1 MNRNM
6 LSAILCAVAAL
17 CSISTARGT
26 ILVYEGFHQGDWTGI
41 TATGS
46 QQINKA
52 TTTGNYS
59 TGFTVGSK
67 WSMADSTTQISVSGT
82 DYGLSLPAVMTAKG
96 FTTCGGAA
104 QCNLGSDNNELRGG
118 RHDFSSNTLKV
129 SSGTLYV
136 RALLRLTAPA
146 AAKLNSV
153 ATPASNANGSYFGFG
168 LIGST
173 SSSKYAPTTTSNKSS
188 CSFLMWKN
196 SDGTLILSLCLI
208 DAAGTL
214 SHYPLVTGVTLDS
227 TYLCYAEIG
236 VGASTDGAELVRA
249 GAVDTA
255 DFTGAVSW
263 AALDG
268 ASDTVEVQL
277 ITDSAY
283 PKSMAFTGPY
293 GTNGGSFRA
302 DELVVG
308 TEMKDILPVGGVFS
322 VSGTGSPTVTTNSFS
337 TAWLLVADEGVT
349 ADAGLVWS
357 MDEAFTTATTNLLGT
372 GLSADTRT
380 AALTGL
386 EPAMTYWW
394 KIYADNGT
402 EVAETTPASF
412 TTIGAP
418 ILGDATATVT
428 EQSAAYSVALAEA
441 ALENTL
447 STFVSV
453 FYGTDGET
461 WTELPLGSASAAE
474 TFSGSVNNL
483 GYGVT
488 YQWFARASATMEGGR
503 VLSTDSVTNSFTT
516 LYNGDMYVDAAA
528 ENATPPY
535 STSATAAK
543 TIAAALAL
551 AADGATIHVA
561 EGLYTISNP
570 LNVTSA
576 VRILGDDPDPSRVVV
591 SNTVG
596 AGYNN
601 GNHRV
606 LYVNSAGAMVANV
619 TLKGGSGWG
628 RGSSGCGFAIG
639 TSGGM
644 VSNCVVEAGLTAG
657 NQAMAGGAQLEGGC
671 VTHTVFRKCKV
682 GSDTTSNKN
691 QGMSYEP
698 GVLRLTKY
706 SKAENCLFVDNTQ
719 EAGKA
724 LTLIRLEDNA
734 TLRNC
739 TIVDSG
745 LGNTNQYC
753 AVFTPIYL
761 TSANATVQNVVV
773 AGVTNRIDGALC
785 RPVWGRPANFL
796 NGATDADIAG
806 LGFPEG
812 TVTGTAAEFF
822 KDYANGDYTPKTGG
836 PLVGKGANYE
846 GMASVDLAG
855 RARLVGRKVDIG
867 CYEAG
872 SSAFVIRVR

>member
-6 LSAILCAVAAL
+6 LSAILCAAAAL
-17 CSISTARGT
+17 CSIFAARAT
-26 ILVYEGFHQGDWTGI
+26 VLVYEGFNEGDWTGI

-46 QQINKA
+46 QQIHNA

-67 WSMADSTTQISVSGT
+67 WSMADTTTQIYVSGT
-82 DYGLSLPAVMTAKG
+82 NDGLSLPAVMTAKG

-104 QCNLGSDNNELRGG
+104 QCNPDANNAQHRGG
-118 RHDFSSNTLKV
+118 RHDFASNTLKV

-136 RALLRLTAPA
+136 RALLRLTASA
-146 AAKLNSV
+146 AGKLNAV
-153 ATPASNANGSYFGFG
+153 ATPAGNADGSYFGFG

-173 SSSKYAPTTTSNKSS
+173 SSSRYAPTTTSNKSS

-196 SDGTLILSLCLI
+196 SDGTLVLSLCLI

-308 TEMKDILPVGGVFS
+308 TELKDILPVGGVFS
-322 VSGTGSPTVTTNSFS
+322 VSGTGSPTVTTNAFS
-337 TAWLLVADEGVT
+337 TDWILVADDGVT

-357 MDEAFTTATTNLLGT
+357 TDETFATATTNSLGT
-372 GLSADTRT
+372 GLSADIRT
-380 AALTGL
+380 ATLSDL
-386 EPAMTYWW
+386 EPDTTYWW
-394 KIYADNGT
+394 KIVAEGNGAEEAESAVASFKT
-402 EVAETTPASF
+402 KGAPVLGTATAALNGEVASF
-412 TTIGAP
+412 
-418 ILGDATATVT
+418 
-428 EQSAAYSVALAEA
+428 SVALATA
-441 ALENTL
+441 AMENTL
-447 STFVSV
+447 ATSVSV

-461 WTELPLGSASAAE
+461 WTELPLGSASEAE
-474 TFSGSVNNL
+474 TFPGSVNNL
-483 GYGVT
+483 GHGVT

-516 LYNGDMYVDAAA
+516 LYNGDMYVDVAA

-535 STSATAAK
+535 STPATAAK

-561 EGLYTISNP
+561 PGLYKISTP

-576 VRILGDDPDPSRVVV
+576 VRIIGDDPDPSRVVV

-596 AGYNN
+596 ANYYNQDQRIFRIDHAGAIVANLTMQKGQDYGN
-601 GNHRV
+601 GGNFRIG
-606 LYVNSAGAMVANV
+606 SAG
-619 TLKGGSGWG
+619 
-628 RGSSGCGFAIG
+628 G
-639 TSGGM
+639 T
-644 VSNCVVEAGLTAG
+644 VSNCVVEAGYTRDNG
-657 NQAMAGGAQLEGGC
+657 KAGGAWLDAGV
-671 VTHTVFRKCKV
+671 VTHTVFRKNNTNSASV
-682 GSDTTSNKN
+682 WWNGVT
-691 QGMSYEP
+691 E
-698 GVLRLTKY
+698 GVLHLGGNAR
-706 SKAENCLFVDNTQ
+706 AENCLFDDNSQ
-719 EAGKA
+719 YVAV
-724 LTLIRLEDNA
+724 TLVGVEDSA
-734 TLRNC
+734 VLRNC
-739 TIVDSG
+739 SIVNTGLSSTNEGCSAWSAVKIASG
-745 LGNTNQYC
+745 
-753 AVFTPIYL
+753 
-761 TSANATVQNVVV
+761 ATVENVVI
-773 AGVTNRIDGALC
+773 AGVTNTVDGAAVLPTGSVA
-785 RPVWGRPANFL
+785 RFA
-796 NGATDADIAG
+796 NGATDADISG
-806 LGFPEG
+806 LNFPEG
-812 TVTGTAAEFF
+812 TVTGTAESFF
-822 KDYANGDYTPKTGG
+822 KDYANGDFTPKAGG
-836 PLVGKGANYE
+836 PLVNKGANYE

-855 RARLVGRKVDIG
+855 NPRKFGKGVDIG
-867 CYEAG
+867 CYECQREKG
-872 SSAFVIRVR
+872 FFIVVR

>member
-1 MNRNM
+1 MNRQI
-6 LSAILCAVAAL
+6 LPAILCVVAAI
-17 CSISTARGT
+17 CSIPAARAT
-26 ILVYEGFHQGDWTGI
+26 VLVYEGFHEGDWTGI

-67 WSMADSTTQISVSGT
+67 WSMADNTTQIYVSGT
-82 DYGLSLPAVMTAKG
+82 DDGLSLPAIMTKKG

-104 QCNLGSDNNELRGG
+104 QCNPGSNSSQLRGG
-118 RHDFSSNTLKV
+118 RHDFASNTLKV

-146 AAKLNSV
+146 AATLNSV
-153 ATPASNANGSYFGFG
+153 ATPAGNADGSYFGFG

-196 SDGTLILSLCLI
+196 SDDTLVLSLCLI

-255 DFTGAVSW
+255 DFTGAVTW
-263 AALDG
+263 ATLDG
-268 ASDTVEVQL
+268 ASDTVEIQL

-337 TAWLLVADEGVT
+337 TAWLLVADEGVR

-418 ILGDATATVT
+418 VFGTTTATVT
-428 EQSAAYSVALAEA
+428 GESAAFSVALDEA

-447 STFVSV
+447 STSVSV
-453 FYGTDGET
+453 FYGTDGEN
-461 WTELPLGSASAAE
+461 WTELPLGSESTATNLSGTAE
-474 TFSGSVNNL
+474 SL
-483 GYGVT
+483 GYGVA
-488 YQWFARASATMEGGR
+488 YQWFALATATMEGGR
-503 VLSTDSVTNSFTT
+503 VLSSTTATNSFTA
-516 LYNGDMYVDAAA
+516 LWNGDMYVDAAA

-535 STSATAAK
+535 SSTATAAAN
-543 TIAAALAL
+543 IPEALAI
-551 AADGATIHVA
+551 ATDGATIHVA

-576 VRILGDDPDPSRVVV
+576 VRILGNDPDPSRVVV
-591 SNTVG
+591 SNTVR
-596 AGYNN
+596 ANYQN
-601 GNHRV
+601 GNRRV
-606 LYVNSAGAMVANV
+606 FILNHADAFVANL
-619 TLKGGSGWG
+619 TMKNGSAWGDWTAGGNLYINTNG
-628 RGSSGCGFAIG
+628 G
-639 TSGGM
+639 T
-644 VSNCVVEAGLTAG
+644 VSNCVLEAGVLVSGHGNGGGATLEAGLITHSTICKSSSEKGSTKEGKNKAV
-657 NQAMAGGAQLEGGC
+657 ALYLKGAS
-671 VTHTVFRKCKV
+671 R
-682 GSDTTSNKN
+682 
-691 QGMSYEP
+691 
-698 GVLRLTKY
+698 
-706 SKAENCLFVDNTQ
+706 AENCLIANHHPSTS
-719 EAGKA
+719 
-724 LTLIRLEDNA
+724 LTIAKLDGTAIM
-734 TLRNC
+734 RNC
-739 TIVDSG
+739 SIVDGS
-745 LGNTNQYC
+745 
-753 AVFTPIYL
+753 L
-761 TSANATVQNVVV
+761 TATSEWCTVRSPLVIGANATVQNVVV
-773 AGVTNRIDGALC
+773 AGITNTVDNIPCLPTGTRS
-785 RPVWGRPANFL
+785 NFV
-796 NGATDADIAG
+796 NGAVEGDITG
-806 LGFPEG
+806 TSFPEG
-812 TVTGTAAEFF
+812 TVTGTASSFF
-822 KDYANGDYTPKTGG
+822 RDYANGDYAPKAGG
-836 PLVGKGANYE
+836 
-846 GMASVDLAG
+846 G
-855 RARLVGRKVDIG
+855 RLSGRERTTRAWRL
-867 CYEAG
+867 
-872 SSAFVIRVR
+872 ST

>member
-1 MNRNM
+1 MNRQI
-6 LSAILCAVAAL
+6 LPAILCVVAAI
-17 CSISTARGT
+17 CSIPAARAT
-26 ILVYEGFHQGDWTGI
+26 VLVYEGFHEGDWTGI

-67 WSMADSTTQISVSGT
+67 WSMADNTTQIYVSGT
-82 DYGLSLPAVMTAKG
+82 DDGLSLPAIMTKKG

-104 QCNLGSDNNELRGG
+104 QCNPGSNSSQLRGG
-118 RHDFSSNTLKV
+118 RHDFASNTLKV

-146 AAKLNSV
+146 AATLNSV
-153 ATPASNANGSYFGFG
+153 ATPAGNADGSYFGFG

-196 SDGTLILSLCLI
+196 SDDTLVLSLCLI

-255 DFTGAVSW
+255 DFTGAVTW
-263 AALDG
+263 ATLDG
-268 ASDTVEVQL
+268 ASDTVEIQL

-337 TAWLLVADEGVT
+337 TAWLLVADEGVR

-418 ILGDATATVT
+418 VFGTTTATVT
-428 EQSAAYSVALAEA
+428 GESAAFSVALDEA

-447 STFVSV
+447 STSVSV
-453 FYGTDGET
+453 FYGTDGEN
-461 WTELPLGSASAAE
+461 WTELPLGSESTATNLSGTAE
-474 TFSGSVNNL
+474 SL
-483 GYGVT
+483 GYGVA
-488 YQWFARASATMEGGR
+488 YQWFALATATMEGGR
-503 VLSTDSVTNSFTT
+503 VLSSTTATNSFTA
-516 LYNGDMYVDAAA
+516 LWNGDMYVDAAA

-535 STSATAAK
+535 SSTATAAAN
-543 TIAAALAL
+543 IPEALAI
-551 AADGATIHVA
+551 ATDGATIHVA

-576 VRILGDDPDPSRVVV
+576 VRILGNDPDPSRVVV
-591 SNTVG
+591 SNTVR
-596 AGYNN
+596 ANYQN
-601 GNHRV
+601 GNRRV
-606 LYVNSAGAMVANV
+606 FILNHADAFVANL
-619 TLKGGSGWG
+619 TMKNGSAWGDWTAGGNLYINTNG
-628 RGSSGCGFAIG
+628 G
-639 TSGGM
+639 T
-644 VSNCVVEAGLTAG
+644 VSNCVLEAGVLVSGHGNGGGATLEAGLITHSTICKSSSEKGSTKEGKNKAV
-657 NQAMAGGAQLEGGC
+657 ALYLKGAS
-671 VTHTVFRKCKV
+671 RAK
-682 GSDTTSNKN
+682 SAARS
-691 QGMSYEP
+691 
-698 GVLRLTKY
+698 
-706 SKAENCLFVDNTQ
+706 
-719 EAGKA
+719 
-724 LTLIRLEDNA
+724 
-734 TLRNC
+734 
-739 TIVDSG
+739 
-745 LGNTNQYC
+745 
-753 AVFTPIYL
+753 
-761 TSANATVQNVVV
+761 TSAAT
-773 AGVTNRIDGALC
+773 
-785 RPVWGRPANFL
+785 
-796 NGATDADIAG
+796 
-806 LGFPEG
+806 
-812 TVTGTAAEFF
+812 
-822 KDYANGDYTPKTGG
+822 
-836 PLVGKGANYE
+836 
-846 GMASVDLAG
+846 
-855 RARLVGRKVDIG
+855 RLDPPRS
-867 CYEAG
+867 Y
-872 SSAFVIRVR
+872 